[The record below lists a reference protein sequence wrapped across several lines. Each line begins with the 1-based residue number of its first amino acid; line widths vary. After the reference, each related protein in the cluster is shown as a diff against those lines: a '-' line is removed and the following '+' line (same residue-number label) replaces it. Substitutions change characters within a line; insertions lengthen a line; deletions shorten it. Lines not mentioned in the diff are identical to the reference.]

1 MGLARTRSTPV
12 DDGGHLMGAF
22 DKFERS
28 VENAV
33 DNVFSRAFR
42 SDLKPVELASGIKKS
57 MDDRAASMSRERII
71 VPNDFS
77 LSLSDSDYGKI
88 SEWGEEAL
96 KAELV
101 SVAIRHA
108 REQEYTFL
116 GPISID
122 FVSSSDLPRGKII
135 VHGSTRRGAVAP
147 ATTRDASPQN
157 PIIDVDGE
165 RYILT
170 GAITV
175 IGRGSSADITV
186 DDSGVSRKH
195 LELRVTPGG
204 VIATDL
210 DTTNGTFV
218 EGHRIS
224 AATLL
229 DGNTLTIGRTRI
241 MFWTSP
247 EYL

>member
-1 MGLARTRSTPV
+1 
-12 DDGGHLMGAF
+12 MGAF

-28 VENAV
+28 VESAV
-33 DNVFSRAFR
+33 DSVFSRAFK
-42 SDLKPVELASGIKKS
+42 SDLKPIELASALKRA
-57 MDDRAASMSRERII
+57 MDDRAAPMSRERT
-71 VPNDFS
+71 VAPNEFTIS
-77 LSLSDSDYGKI
+77 LSTHDFDKI
-88 SEWGEEAL
+88 EEWGEEAL
-96 KAELV
+96 VEELLTI
-101 SVAIRHA
+101 ATEHA

-116 GPISID
+116 GPIDIL
-122 FVSSSDLPRGKII
+122 FTSSEELTRGKIS
-135 VHGSTRRGAVAP
+135 VSSTTRRGPVAP
-147 ATTRDASPQN
+147 ATTPDASPQN
-157 PIIDVDGE
+157 PMIDVAGE

-175 IGRGSSADITV
+175 IGRGSTADIQV
-186 DDSGVSRKH
+186 DDSGVSRRH

-218 EGHRIS
+218 EGHKIT

-229 DGNTLTIGRTRI
+229 DGNTITIGRTRI

-247 EYL
+247 ESP